1 MYKIIIDHD
10 PSQAD
15 NAVVTE
21 GLISFYESITGQ
33 PRDKE
38 FSIFLKNDSG
48 KIFGGLQAF
57 FDTESIYI
65 DAFWVDEK
73 SRHQGYGTKLLY
85 AAEQEAIKNGCVFSL
100 VDTWDFQAE
109 GFYLKNGYEHIGEL
123 KNYWH
128 NHSKIFLRKQ
138 LKKTK

>member
-1 MYKIIIDHD
+1 MYQIIVDHN

-21 GLISFYESITGQ
+21 GLVSFYESITGET
-33 PRDKE
+33 RDRE

-48 KIFGGLQAF
+48 KIVGGLQAF

-65 DAFWVDEK
+65 DSFWVDEK
-73 SRHQGYGTKLLY
+73 LRRQGFGTKLLNE
-85 AAEQEAIKNGCVFSL
+85 AEQEAIKNGCVFSL
-100 VDTWDFQAE
+100 VDTWNFQAE
-109 GFYLKNGYEHIGEL
+109 EFYLKNGYENIGEL

-128 NHSKIFLRKQ
+128 NYSKIFLRKK
-138 LKKTK
+138 LKNK

>member
-1 MYKIIIDHD
+1 MYKIIVDHN
-10 PSQAD
+10 PNETD
-15 NAVVTE
+15 NAVVKE
-21 GLISFYESITGQ
+21 GLVSFNESATGE

-48 KIFGGLQAF
+48 KIFGGLKAF

-65 DAFWVDEK
+65 DTFWIDK
-73 SRHQGYGTKLLY
+73 KLRHQGFGTKLLY

-100 VDTWDFQAE
+100 VDTWSFQAE
-109 GFYLKNGYEHIGEL
+109 EFYLKNDYEKIGEI

-128 NHSKIFLRKQ
+128 DYSKIFFRKRM
-138 LKKTK
+138 KR